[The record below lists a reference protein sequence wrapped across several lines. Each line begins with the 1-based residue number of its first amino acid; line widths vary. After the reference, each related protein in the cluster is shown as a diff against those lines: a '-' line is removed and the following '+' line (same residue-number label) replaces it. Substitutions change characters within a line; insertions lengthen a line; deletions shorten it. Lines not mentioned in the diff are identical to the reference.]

1 MKNYNTF
8 HFCLLFLSLIN
19 AILLFFCCRSE
30 AFDETDDIK
39 TICDSSDSCTAAVD
53 KINGSN
59 GGGCSDPSGCTGIA
73 CKMTSEANSDAT
85 TAGSTSGK
93 PGSKMISSFVTVI
106 EGTKDL
112 SLHEEKQRS
121 PQRPRPAAMATSEDE
136 LFIGMKNLIC
146 T

>member
-1 MKNYNTF
+1 MSG
-8 HFCLLFLSLIN
+8 LLNEIIS
-19 AILLFFCCRSE
+19 FFCSRSE

-53 KINGSN
+53 KLNGSN
-59 GGGCSDPSGCTGIA
+59 GSCSDPSGCTGVA

-85 TAGSTSGK
+85 AGSTSGK
-93 PGSKMISSFVTVI
+93 PGNKMISSFVTVI

-136 LFIGMKNLIC
+136 LFIGMKNLNQL
-146 T
+146 

>member
-1 MKNYNTF
+1 
-8 HFCLLFLSLIN
+8 
-19 AILLFFCCRSE
+19 
-30 AFDETDDIK
+30 
-39 TICDSSDSCTAAVD
+39 
-53 KINGSN
+53 
-59 GGGCSDPSGCTGIA
+59 
-73 CKMTSEANSDAT
+73 MTSEANSDA

-136 LFIGMKNLIC
+136 LFIGIYQVLYTDALCRYFSIYREFEI
-146 T
+146 